1 MPKYK
6 IFFLFIIFIAE
17 FRQSTTDL
25 DSNIINQKIV

>member
-17 FRQSTTDL
+17 FRQSTTNL
-25 DSNIINQKIV
+25 DSYIIN